1 MKRRWTYPE
10 AAEELRVDVTWL
22 KRHIKELPHS
32 KKGRVVT
39 FSDED
44 LERIDAIHHHEPTV
58 GPLAR
63 PVAIPAVPPTGHPLA
78 ALRPLP
84 ARARRAS

>member
-1 MKRRWTYPE
+1 MKRRLSYAE
-10 AAEELRVDVTWL
+10 AAVELGVEETWL
-22 KRHIKELPHS
+22 RRHINELPHG
-32 KKGRVVT
+32 KFGRRVYFT
-39 FSDED
+39 DAD
-44 LERIDAIHHHEPTV
+44 LERIDQLFHREPTA

-63 PVAIPAVPPTGHPLA
+63 RVAAPAVPEAGHPLA